1 MKPLFKIYLCLFASL
16 CFIAACDDSDEEGIS
31 GFTIDAQEF
40 TLGATGGMESVK
52 VASGTKWVAKVN
64 QPWVKVMP
72 ANGVGST
79 NCEIVVDSTLSNDV
93 RHAVVTFVPEG
104 QSKQELK
111 IHQTG
116 YGKMIGLDKY
126 EVEVASMANEDKRYF
141 DISVTTNVKFKVDYP
156 LMGSWVTTTKR
167 NPDISLDY
175 GARPRTIKMRF
186 KWDMNTDPKERIAS
200 IKFLP
205 VNEEDE
211 LEKEVALT
219 IKQEASPEITD
230 DRRGDSIAIVIAST
244 KLRSMISWDTSERL
258 DYWAGI
264 TVWERTD
271 KGVTPEQI
279 GRVRSVE
286 FKMLNTKEELPAEI
300 GKIKYLETLVVY
312 GNTNTMLLPSPYR
325 IGNAL
330 AGLKYLRNLTISALG
345 ITTIS
350 KTELESSRKDLI
362 TLDLSGNNFTTIPYD
377 LTPANFPGLLN
388 LSLTGNRRYSTIT
401 DLSTET
407 RDNPGLCID
416 ASSSTLK
423 NLLKWKNLKSLSL
436 SYNLIYGKL
445 PTFINSYNGSP
456 EYGVSTY
463 TDEDIQ
469 QNDTLMSASE
479 EVKAK
484 LKTIPNI
491 LPNAEHF
498 SINLNFLTGDDL
510 PDWLLYHPRFARF
523 DPFTLIYT
531 QDSGKDKSGNIPGF
545 KNEPSNLEWFYERYP
560 KARPTLTDN

>member
-1 MKPLFKIYLCLFASL
+1 MKPLLKIYLCLFTSL
-16 CFIAACDDSDEEGIS
+16 LFIAACDDSDEEGIT
-31 GFTIDAQEF
+31 GFTIDTQEV
-40 TLGATGGMESVK
+40 TLGAIGGMEPVK
-52 VASGTKWVAKVN
+52 VASGTKWVAKVD

-104 QSKQELK
+104 QPKQELK

-126 EVEVASMANEDKRYF
+126 EVEVANMANDDKRYF
-141 DISVTTNVKFKVDYP
+141 DISVTTNVKFKVEYP
-156 LMGSWVTTTKR
+156 PIGSWVTTTKR
-167 NPDISLDY
+167 EPELSLDY

-186 KWDMNTDPKERIAS
+186 KWDMNTDPQERIAS

-205 VNEEDE
+205 VNVEDE
-211 LEKEVALT
+211 LEIEVTLT
-219 IKQEASPEITD
+219 VKQEAAPEITD
-230 DRRGDSIAIVIAST
+230 DRRGDSIAIVMAST
-244 KLRSMISWDTSERL
+244 KMRSMTSWDASERL
-258 DYWAGI
+258 DYWLGV

-286 FKMLNTKEELPAEI
+286 FRLLNTKEELPVEI
-300 GKIKYLETLVVY
+300 GKIKYLETLVIY
-312 GNTNTMLLPSPYR
+312 GNTNTMLLPSSYR

-377 LTPANFPGLLN
+377 LTPTNFPELLN

-407 RDNPGLCID
+407 RDNPGLSID

>member
-1 MKPLFKIYLCLFASL
+1 MKPLLKIYLCLFTSL
-16 CFIAACDDSDEEGIS
+16 LFIAACDDSDEEGIT
-31 GFTIDAQEF
+31 GFTIDTQEV
-40 TLGATGGMESVK
+40 TLGAIGGMEPVK
-52 VASGTKWVAKVN
+52 VASGTKWVAKVD

-104 QSKQELK
+104 QPKQELK

-126 EVEVASMANEDKRYF
+126 EVEVANMANDDKRYF
-141 DISVTTNVKFKVDYP
+141 DISVTTNVKFKVEYP
-156 LMGSWVTTTKR
+156 PIGSWVTTTKR
-167 NPDISLDY
+167 EPELSLDY

-186 KWDMNTDPKERIAS
+186 KWDMNTDPQERIAS

-205 VNEEDE
+205 VNAEDE
-211 LEKEVALT
+211 LEKEVTLT
-219 IKQEASPEITD
+219 VKQEAAPEITD
-230 DRRGDSIAIVIAST
+230 DRRGDSIAIVMAST
-244 KLRSMISWDTSERL
+244 KMRSMTSWDASERL
-258 DYWAGI
+258 DYWLGV

-286 FKMLNTKEELPAEI
+286 FRLLNTKEELPVEI
-300 GKIKYLETLVVY
+300 GKIKYLETLVIY
-312 GNTNTMLLPSPYR
+312 GNTNTMLLPSSYR

-362 TLDLSGNNFTTIPYD
+362 TLDLSGNKFTTIPYD

-531 QDSGKDKSGNIPGF
+531 QYSGKDKSGNIPGF

>member
-1 MKPLFKIYLCLFASL
+1 MKPLLKIYLCLFTSL
-16 CFIAACDDSDEEGIS
+16 LFIAACDDSDEEGIT
-31 GFTIDAQEF
+31 GFTIDTQEV
-40 TLGATGGMESVK
+40 TLGAIGGMEPVK
-52 VASGTKWVAKVN
+52 VASGTKWVAKVD

-104 QSKQELK
+104 QPKQELK

-126 EVEVASMANEDKRYF
+126 EVEVANMANDDKRYF
-141 DISVTTNVKFKVDYP
+141 DISVTTNVKFKVEYP
-156 LMGSWVTTTKR
+156 PIGSWVTTTKR
-167 NPDISLDY
+167 GPELSLDY

-186 KWDMNTDPKERIAS
+186 KWDMNTDPQERIAS

-205 VNEEDE
+205 VNAEDE
-211 LEKEVALT
+211 LEKEVTLT
-219 IKQEASPEITD
+219 VKQEAAPEITD
-230 DRRGDSIAIVIAST
+230 DRRGDSIAIVMAST
-244 KLRSMISWDTSERL
+244 KMRSMTSWDASERL
-258 DYWAGI
+258 DYWLGV

-286 FKMLNTKEELPAEI
+286 FRLLNTKEELPVEI
-300 GKIKYLETLVVY
+300 GKIKYLETLVIY
-312 GNTNTMLLPSPYR
+312 GNTNTMLLPSSYR

-377 LTPANFPGLLN
+377 LTPTNFPELLN

-407 RDNPGLCID
+407 RDNPGLSID

>member
-1 MKPLFKIYLCLFASL
+1 MKPLFKIYLYLFAGL
-16 CFIAACDDSDEEGIS
+16 LFIAACNDSDEEGIT
-31 GFTIDAQEF
+31 GFTIDTQEV
-40 TLGATGGMESVK
+40 TLGAIGGMEPVK

-104 QSKQELK
+104 QPKQELK

-126 EVEVASMANEDKRYF
+126 EVEVANMANDDKRYF
-141 DISVTTNVKFKVDYP
+141 DISVTTNVKFKVEYP
-156 LMGSWVTTTKR
+156 PIGSWVTTTKR
-167 NPDISLDY
+167 EPELSLDY

-186 KWDMNTDPKERIAS
+186 KWDMNTDPQERIAS

-205 VNEEDE
+205 VNAEDE
-211 LEKEVALT
+211 LEKEVTLT
-219 IKQEASPEITD
+219 VKQEAAPEITD
-230 DRRGDSIAIVIAST
+230 DRRGDSIAIVMAST
-244 KLRSMISWDTSERL
+244 KMRSMTSWDASERL
-258 DYWAGI
+258 DYWLGV

-286 FKMLNTKEELPAEI
+286 FRLLNTKEELPVEI
-300 GKIKYLETLVVY
+300 GKIKYLETLVIY
-312 GNTNTMLLPSPYR
+312 GNTNTMLLPSSYR

>member
-1 MKPLFKIYLCLFASL
+1 MKPLFNIYLCLFASL
-16 CFIAACDDSDEEGIS
+16 LFIAACNDSDEEGIT
-31 GFTIDAQEF
+31 GFTIDTQEV
-40 TLGATGGMESVK
+40 TLGAIGGMEPVK
-52 VASGTKWVAKVN
+52 VASGTKWVAKVD

-104 QSKQELK
+104 QPKQELK

-126 EVEVASMANEDKRYF
+126 EVEVANMANDDKRYF
-141 DISVTTNVKFKVDYP
+141 DISVTTNVKFKVEYP
-156 LMGSWVTTTKR
+156 PIGSWVTTTKR
-167 NPDISLDY
+167 EPELSLDY

-186 KWDMNTDPKERIAS
+186 KWEMNTDPQERIAS

-205 VNEEDE
+205 VNEADE
-211 LEKEVALT
+211 LEKEVTLT
-219 IKQEASPEITD
+219 VKQEAAPEITD

-244 KLRSMISWDTSERL
+244 KLRSMTNWDASERL
-258 DYWAGI
+258 DYWLGV
-264 TVWERTD
+264 TVWEKTD
-271 KGVTPEQI
+271 KGVTPEQL

-286 FKMLNTKEELPAEI
+286 FRMLNTKEELPAEI

-330 AGLKYLRNLTISALG
+330 VGLKYLRNLTISALG

>member
-1 MKPLFKIYLCLFASL
+1 MKPLLKIYLCLFTSL
-16 CFIAACDDSDEEGIS
+16 LFIAACDDSDEEGIT
-31 GFTIDAQEF
+31 GFTIDTQEV
-40 TLGATGGMESVK
+40 TLGAIGGMEPVK
-52 VASGTKWVAKVN
+52 VASGPKWVAKVD

-104 QSKQELK
+104 QPKQELK

-126 EVEVASMANEDKRYF
+126 EVEVANMANDDKRYF
-141 DISVTTNVKFKVDYP
+141 DISVTTNVKFKVEYP
-156 LMGSWVTTTKR
+156 PIGSWVTTTKR
-167 NPDISLDY
+167 EPELSLDY

-186 KWDMNTDPKERIAS
+186 KWDMNTDPQERIAS

-205 VNEEDE
+205 VNAEDE
-211 LEKEVALT
+211 LEKEVTLT
-219 IKQEASPEITD
+219 VKQEAAPEITD
-230 DRRGDSIAIVIAST
+230 DRRGDSIAIVMAST
-244 KLRSMISWDTSERL
+244 KMRSMTSWDASERL
-258 DYWAGI
+258 DYWLGV

-286 FKMLNTKEELPAEI
+286 FRLLNTKEELPVEI
-300 GKIKYLETLVVY
+300 GKIKYLETLVIY
-312 GNTNTMLLPSPYR
+312 GNTNTMLLPSSYR

-377 LTPANFPGLLN
+377 LTPTNFPELLN

-407 RDNPGLCID
+407 RDNPGLSID

>member
-1 MKPLFKIYLCLFASL
+1 MKPLLKIYLCLFTSL
-16 CFIAACDDSDEEGIS
+16 LFIAACDDSDEEGIT
-31 GFTIDAQEF
+31 GFTIDTQEV
-40 TLGATGGMESVK
+40 TLGAIGGMEPVK
-52 VASGTKWVAKVN
+52 VASGTKWVAKVD

-104 QSKQELK
+104 QPKQELK

-126 EVEVASMANEDKRYF
+126 EVEVANMANDDKRYF
-141 DISVTTNVKFKVDYP
+141 DISVTTNVKFKVEYP
-156 LMGSWVTTTKR
+156 PIGSWVTTTKR
-167 NPDISLDY
+167 EPELSLDY

-186 KWDMNTDPKERIAS
+186 KWDMNTDPQERIAS

-205 VNEEDE
+205 VNAEDE
-211 LEKEVALT
+211 LEKEVTLT
-219 IKQEASPEITD
+219 VKQEAAPEITD
-230 DRRGDSIAIVIAST
+230 DRRGDSIAIVMAST
-244 KLRSMISWDTSERL
+244 KMRSMTSWDASERL
-258 DYWAGI
+258 DYWLGV

-286 FKMLNTKEELPAEI
+286 FRLLNTKEELPVEI
-300 GKIKYLETLVVY
+300 GKIKYLETLVIY
-312 GNTNTMLLPSPYR
+312 GNTNAMLLPSSYR

-377 LTPANFPGLLN
+377 LTPTNFPELLN

-407 RDNPGLCID
+407 RDNPGLSID

>member
-1 MKPLFKIYLCLFASL
+1 MKPLLKIYLCLFTSL
-16 CFIAACDDSDEEGIS
+16 LFIAACDDSDEEGIT
-31 GFTIDAQEF
+31 GFTIDTQEV
-40 TLGATGGMESVK
+40 TLGAIGGMEPVK
-52 VASGTKWVAKVN
+52 VASGTKWVAKVD

-104 QSKQELK
+104 QPKQELK

-126 EVEVASMANEDKRYF
+126 EVEVANMANDDKRYF
-141 DISVTTNVKFKVDYP
+141 DISVTTNVKFKVEYP
-156 LMGSWVTTTKR
+156 PIGSWVTTTKR
-167 NPDISLDY
+167 EPELSLDY

-186 KWDMNTDPKERIAS
+186 KWDMNTDPQERIAS

-205 VNEEDE
+205 VNAEDE
-211 LEKEVALT
+211 LEKEVTLT
-219 IKQEASPEITD
+219 VKQEAAPEITD
-230 DRRGDSIAIVIAST
+230 DRRGDSIAIVMAST
-244 KLRSMISWDTSERL
+244 KMRSMTSWDASERL
-258 DYWAGI
+258 DYWLGV

-286 FKMLNTKEELPAEI
+286 FRLLNTKEELPVEI
-300 GKIKYLETLVVY
+300 GKIKYLETLVIY
-312 GNTNTMLLPSPYR
+312 GNTNTMLLPSSYR

-377 LTPANFPGLLN
+377 LTPTNFPELLN

-407 RDNPGLCID
+407 RDNPGLSID

-423 NLLKWKNLKSLSL
+423 NLLKWKNLKALSL

>member
-1 MKPLFKIYLCLFASL
+1 MKPLLKIYLCLFTSL
-16 CFIAACDDSDEEGIS
+16 LFIAACDDSDEEGIT
-31 GFTIDAQEF
+31 GFTIDTQEV
-40 TLGATGGMESVK
+40 TLGAIGGMEPVK
-52 VASGTKWVAKVN
+52 VASGTKWVAKVD

-104 QSKQELK
+104 QPKQELK

-126 EVEVASMANEDKRYF
+126 EVEVANMANDDKRYF
-141 DISVTTNVKFKVDYP
+141 DISVTTNVKFKVEYP
-156 LMGSWVTTTKR
+156 PIGSWVTTTKR
-167 NPDISLDY
+167 EPELSLDY

-186 KWDMNTDPKERIAS
+186 KWDMNTDPQERIAS

-205 VNEEDE
+205 VNAEDE
-211 LEKEVALT
+211 LEKEVTLT
-219 IKQEASPEITD
+219 VKQEAAPEITD
-230 DRRGDSIAIVIAST
+230 DRRGDSIAIVMAST
-244 KLRSMISWDTSERL
+244 KMRSMTSWDASERL
-258 DYWAGI
+258 DYWLGV

-286 FKMLNTKEELPAEI
+286 FRLLNTKEELPVEI
-300 GKIKYLETLVVY
+300 GKIKYLETLVIY
-312 GNTNTMLLPSPYR
+312 GNTNTMLLPSSYR

-377 LTPANFPGLLN
+377 LTPTNFPELLN

>member
-1 MKPLFKIYLCLFASL
+1 MKPLLKIYLCLFTSL
-16 CFIAACDDSDEEGIS
+16 LFIAACDDSDEEGIT
-31 GFTIDAQEF
+31 GFTIDTQEV
-40 TLGATGGMESVK
+40 TLGAIGGMEPVK
-52 VASGTKWVAKVN
+52 VASGTKWVAKVD

-104 QSKQELK
+104 QPKQELK

-126 EVEVASMANEDKRYF
+126 EVEVANMANDDKRYF
-141 DISVTTNVKFKVDYP
+141 DISVTTNVKFKVEYP
-156 LMGSWVTTTKR
+156 PIGSWVTTTKR
-167 NPDISLDY
+167 EPELSLDY

-186 KWDMNTDPKERIAS
+186 KWDMNTDPQERIAS

-205 VNEEDE
+205 VNAEDE
-211 LEKEVALT
+211 LEKEVTLT
-219 IKQEASPEITD
+219 VKQEAAPEITD
-230 DRRGDSIAIVIAST
+230 DRRGDSIAIVMAST
-244 KLRSMISWDTSERL
+244 KMRSMTSWDASERL
-258 DYWAGI
+258 DYWLGV

-286 FKMLNTKEELPAEI
+286 FRLLNTKEELPVEI
-300 GKIKYLETLVVY
+300 GKIKYLETLVIY
-312 GNTNTMLLPSPYR
+312 GNTNTMLLPSSYR

-377 LTPANFPGLLN
+377 LTPTNFPELLN

-407 RDNPGLCID
+407 RDNPGLSID

-498 SINLNFLTGDDL
+498 SINLNFLT
-510 PDWLLYHPRFARF
+510 ARF

>member
-1 MKPLFKIYLCLFASL
+1 
-16 CFIAACDDSDEEGIS
+16 
-31 GFTIDAQEF
+31 
-40 TLGATGGMESVK
+40 
-52 VASGTKWVAKVN
+52 
-64 QPWVKVMP
+64 
-72 ANGVGST
+72 
-79 NCEIVVDSTLSNDV
+79 
-93 RHAVVTFVPEG
+93 
-104 QSKQELK
+104 
-111 IHQTG
+111 
-116 YGKMIGLDKY
+116 
-126 EVEVASMANEDKRYF
+126 
-141 DISVTTNVKFKVDYP
+141 
-156 LMGSWVTTTKR
+156 
-167 NPDISLDY
+167 
-175 GARPRTIKMRF
+175 
-186 KWDMNTDPKERIAS
+186 MNTDPQERIAS

-205 VNEEDE
+205 VNEADE
-211 LEKEVALT
+211 LEKEVTLT
-219 IKQEASPEITD
+219 VKQEAAPEITD

-244 KLRSMISWDTSERL
+244 KLRSMTNWDASERL
-258 DYWAGI
+258 DYWLGV
-264 TVWERTD
+264 TVWEKTD
-271 KGVTPEQI
+271 KGVTPEQL

-286 FKMLNTKEELPAEI
+286 FRMLNTKEELPAEI

-423 NLLKWKNLKSLSL
+423 KLLKWKNLKSLSL

-445 PTFINSYNGSP
+445 PTFINSYNGSS

>member
-1 MKPLFKIYLCLFASL
+1 MKPLLKIYLCLFTSL
-16 CFIAACDDSDEEGIS
+16 LFIAACDDSDEEGIT
-31 GFTIDAQEF
+31 GFTIDTQEV
-40 TLGATGGMESVK
+40 TLGAIGGMEPVK
-52 VASGTKWVAKVN
+52 VASGTKWVAKVD

-104 QSKQELK
+104 QPKQELK

-126 EVEVASMANEDKRYF
+126 EVEVANMANDDKRYF
-141 DISVTTNVKFKVDYP
+141 DISVTTNVKFKVEYP
-156 LMGSWVTTTKR
+156 PIGSWVTTTKR
-167 NPDISLDY
+167 EPELSLDY

-186 KWDMNTDPKERIAS
+186 KWDMNTDPQERIAS

-205 VNEEDE
+205 VNAEDE
-211 LEKEVALT
+211 LEKEVTLT
-219 IKQEASPEITD
+219 VKQEAAPEITD
-230 DRRGDSIAIVIAST
+230 DRRGDSIAIVMAST
-244 KLRSMISWDTSERL
+244 KMRSMTSWDASERL
-258 DYWAGI
+258 DYWLGV

-286 FKMLNTKEELPAEI
+286 FRLLNTKEELPVEI
-300 GKIKYLETLVVY
+300 GKIKYLETLVIY
-312 GNTNTMLLPSPYR
+312 GNTNTMLLPSSYR

-377 LTPANFPGLLN
+377 LTPTNFPELLN

-407 RDNPGLCID
+407 RDHPGLRID

>member
-1 MKPLFKIYLCLFASL
+1 MKPLLKIYLCLFTSL
-16 CFIAACDDSDEEGIS
+16 LFIAACDDSDEEGIT
-31 GFTIDAQEF
+31 GFTIDTQEV
-40 TLGATGGMESVK
+40 TLGAIGGMEPVK
-52 VASGTKWVAKVN
+52 VASGTKWVAKVD

-104 QSKQELK
+104 QPKQELK

-126 EVEVASMANEDKRYF
+126 EVEVANMANDDKRYF
-141 DISVTTNVKFKVDYP
+141 DISVTTNVKFKVEYP
-156 LMGSWVTTTKR
+156 PIGSWVTTTKR
-167 NPDISLDY
+167 EPELSLDY

-186 KWDMNTDPKERIAS
+186 KWDMNTDPQERIAS

-205 VNEEDE
+205 VNAEDE
-211 LEKEVALT
+211 LEKEVTLT
-219 IKQEASPEITD
+219 VKQEAAPEITD
-230 DRRGDSIAIVIAST
+230 DRRGDSIAIVMAST
-244 KLRSMISWDTSERL
+244 KMRSMTSWDASERL
-258 DYWAGI
+258 DYWLGV

-286 FKMLNTKEELPAEI
+286 FRLLNTKEELPVEI
-300 GKIKYLETLVVY
+300 GKIKYLETLVIY
-312 GNTNTMLLPSPYR
+312 GNTNTMLLPSSYR

-377 LTPANFPGLLN
+377 LTPTNFPELLN
-388 LSLTGNRRYSTIT
+388 LSLTGNRRNSTIT

-407 RDNPGLCID
+407 RDNPGLSID